1 MSFCPEILPRRTF
14 RSYSCR
20 VPLKSVQPS
29 CLSCQQLQDTRRWTR
44 DGWVQEHLGQY
55 IALVLILRSLLF
67 VYFCDEKSCS
77 ETGQGWRLLRT
88 STSRMRLG
96 LSKAFNHVNEMI
108 GAPAM
113 NASIAWEYRN
123 CILFPLLHLSMRGG
137 RRVELANAC
146 GTGRSKTSQLLW
158 SVQSFL
164 CVCLTPD
171 LWMIS
176 EQKERI
182 NQPRSPRP
190 SLEGRKCSLQPDL
203 HAQSTKGSAS
213 VVTFVHHR
221 LSLRQALLFPRPA
234 SL

>member
-14 RSYSCR
+14 PSYSCR
-20 VPLKSVQPS
+20 IPLKSVQPSCLSCLS

-55 IALVLILRSLLF
+55 ITLVLIPRSLLF
-67 VYFCDEKSCS
+67 VYLCDKKSCS

-108 GAPAM
+108 DTPAM

-123 CILFPLLHLSMRGG
+123 CILFPLLHLSMRGV

-146 GTGRSKTSQLLW
+146 ATGRSKTSQLL
-158 SVQSFL
+158 
-164 CVCLTPD
+164 
-171 LWMIS
+171 
-176 EQKERI
+176 
-182 NQPRSPRP
+182 
-190 SLEGRKCSLQPDL
+190 
-203 HAQSTKGSAS
+203 
-213 VVTFVHHR
+213 
-221 LSLRQALLFPRPA
+221 
-234 SL
+234 